1 MLILGSADRK
11 IQSMRYM
18 TRTTMLFSTLM
29 LGWINIPAQAG
40 LLSENQSMWP
50 VLSQHFTFSSE
61 TEKTDVRRQIS
72 IDLQNPKYIQR
83 LTRNARPYLYYVFQE
98 TEKKH
103 MPAELALLPM
113 IESDYTP
120 KGTSDV
126 GAAGLWQLMPDT
138 ANGYGIKMNSFYDG
152 RRSTT
157 VSTKAALSFLSYLY
171 DMFNHNWLL
180 AIAAYNAG
188 PGTVLNA
195 IHYNQAHGRP
205 TNFWS
210 LPLPKETQAYVP
222 KLLALAAIIQH
233 PTTYGIHLSP
243 VPNAPVSSPVM
254 ITKQMPLEKIASYTH
269 TSITTVKKL
278 NPALKSSL
286 TPPHQ
291 TIAVMIP
298 TGQKEQFVS
307 QLKAQKKIEDA
318 VIAKKLGHYTVQ
330 HGDSLSTIAKRFNTT
345 VAALKEIN
353 QIHSGL
359 IKFHQALLVPK
370 LIASIKK
377 PHTTTVAVKSTPHH
391 ATKTVAAGIHYTVKH
406 GDNLRV
412 LAKRYH
418 TSIVALM
425 HKNHMK
431 HSALQI
437 GQHIIV

>member
-1 MLILGSADRK
+1 
-11 IQSMRYM
+11 
-18 TRTTMLFSTLM
+18 M
-29 LGWINIPAQAG
+29 LGWMNIPAQAG
-40 LLSENQSMWP
+40 LISENQNMWP
-50 VLSQHFTFSSE
+50 VLSQHFTIPSE
-61 TEKTDVRRQIS
+61 TGKTDVRRQID
-72 IDLQNPKYIQR
+72 IDLQHPKYIQR
-83 LTRNARPYLYYVFQE
+83 LTQNARPYLYYVFQE

-120 KGTSDV
+120 KGTSNV

-138 ANGYGIKMNSFYDG
+138 ANGYGIKMNAFYDG

-171 DMFNHNWLL
+171 DMFDHNWLL

-210 LPLPKETQAYVP
+210 LPLPKQTQEYIP

-243 VPNAPVSSPVM
+243 VPNAPISTPVT

-269 TSITTVKKL
+269 TSVNTVKKL
-278 NPALKSSL
+278 NPALKASV

-291 TIAVMIP
+291 AITVMIP
-298 TGQKEQFVS
+298 AGKKEEFVS
-307 QLKAQKKIEDA
+307 KLKEQKKIDDA
-318 VIAKKLGHYTVQ
+318 ITAKKLDHYTVQ
-330 HGDSLSTIAKRFNTT
+330 HGDSLGTIAKRFNTT
-345 VAALKEIN
+345 VSTLKEIN
-353 QIHSGL
+353 QIHNGL

-370 LIASIKK
+370 MIESMKK
-377 PHTTTVAVKSTPHH
+377 SKTTVAVKSTPHH
-391 ATKTVAAGIHYTVKH
+391 ATKTAAAVGTHYTVKR

-418 TSIVALM
+418 TTILALM

-437 GQHIIV
+437 GEHLIV